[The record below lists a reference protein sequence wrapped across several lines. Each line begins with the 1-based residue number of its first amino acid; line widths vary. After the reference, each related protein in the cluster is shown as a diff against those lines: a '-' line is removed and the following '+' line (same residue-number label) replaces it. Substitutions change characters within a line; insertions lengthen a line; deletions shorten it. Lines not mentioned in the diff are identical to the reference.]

1 MRRFPAGG
9 YLLGYLLVVTAV
21 ITLAPFRF
29 AGPVEPRLAW
39 LVNPGDVVANVLLFV
54 PLGFLYRISAH
65 PAARPGHWPTIG
77 AALLVS
83 ATLETLQIFLPGRY
97 PSPVDVLSNTL
108 GAGLGSWLH
117 ARIAAHLDGRLVRGL
132 ALELPLMNV
141 VYLLVP
147 TRGGS
152 CSRRSWGWPAPSCW
166 PRSGAIGWPS
176 AACCRRRGWPGWPR
190 AGTWSAPRPA

>member
-29 AGPVEPRLAW
+29 AGPVEPRVAW

-83 ATLETLQIFLPGRY
+83 ATLETLQIFLPAVIRARWTCCPI
-97 PSPVDVLSNTL
+97 PSGP
-108 GAGLGSWLH
+108 GS
-117 ARIAAHLDGRLVRGL
+117 ARGS
-132 ALELPLMNV
+132 
-141 VYLLVP
+141 
-147 TRGGS
+147 TRASPRISTAGS
-152 CSRRSWGWPAPSCW
+152 CAASPWNCRS
-166 PRSGAIGWPS
+166 
-176 AACCRRRGWPGWPR
+176 
-190 AGTWSAPRPA
+190 